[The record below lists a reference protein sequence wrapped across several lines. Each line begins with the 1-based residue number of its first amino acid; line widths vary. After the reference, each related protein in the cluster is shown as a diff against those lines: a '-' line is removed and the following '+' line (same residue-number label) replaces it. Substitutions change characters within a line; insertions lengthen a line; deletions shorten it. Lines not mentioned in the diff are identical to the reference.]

1 MPTQLGACSFAVLG
15 VRRRLF
21 VKKGCQKVL
30 PVWLVYAILYS
41 SLSHPAWECSM
52 GGFEVYESY
61 TGVYQGK
68 YGFGVVGTLFPKPQK
83 ALHL

>member
-1 MPTQLGACSFAVLG
+1 MPTQPGSRSFAVLG

-21 VKKGCQKVL
+21 VRKGCQKVL
-30 PVWLVYAILYS
+30 PVWLVYANLYS
-41 SLSHPAWECSM
+41 SLSYPALECSI
-52 GGFEVYESY
+52 GGFGVYRSY

-68 YGFGVVGTLFPKPQK
+68 YGCGVVGILFPKPQK